1 MSGPREIILHVGPS
15 KTATT
20 TIQRALVQAS
30 LNLEPAGVRVYTER
44 WWLIRKLVQEQAGFV
59 NTSNVDYWSRL
70 LDPLVE
76 SGPSRVIFSN
86 ELLSWFDERSI
97 GKIVNALGPSRVRVV
112 IGVRPLA
119 EIIPSYWQEYLKSGL
134 TVDYEQFHQSVLGS
148 QHVSH
153 AAKQLT
159 DQFWVEEHLGNLAD
173 RWIAH
178 LGKDRVTGFV
188 VDVRQPALTV
198 ERAAQALSIQGLISS
213 SDQRE
218 ENRSLGVRACATM
231 IECNRRFNRRGLSP
245 RVQKLLQITLS
256 DHLRANHPDDMK
268 LPSLE
273 EYAATI
279 AIKQREIDAQLNA
292 SGIVIIG
299 RGDPVGRAV
308 APPPIPAS
316 SIDWRPWP
324 VSWLDVGRRLAVHF
338 VKQQVHQYRNRRSFR
353 RTK

>member
-1 MSGPREIILHVGPS
+1 
-15 KTATT
+15 
-20 TIQRALVQAS
+20 
-30 LNLEPAGVRVYTER
+30 
-44 WWLIRKLVQEQAGFV
+44 
-59 NTSNVDYWSRL
+59 
-70 LDPLVE
+70 
-76 SGPSRVIFSN
+76 
-86 ELLSWFDERSI
+86 LLSWFDERSI

-112 IGVRPLA
+112 LGVRPLA

-134 TVDYEQFHQSVLGS
+134 TVDYEQFHQSVLSS

-153 AAKQLT
+153 AATQLT
-159 DQFWVEEHLGNLAD
+159 EQFWVEEHLGNLAD

-198 ERAAQALSIQGLISS
+198 ERAAQALGIPGLVSS

-245 RVQKLLQITLS
+245 RVQKLLQIALS

-273 EYAATI
+273 GYAARI

-308 APPPIPAS
+308 APPPRPAN